1 MPFLWRKGCYK
12 KVVTFKNSPTG
23 TIPVKTTFQKEKHH
37 ETPDAPAEA
46 ADKTPTRKQI
56 RQLLKHLC
64 KLRPT
69 KQQMQMF
76 YNILLLLLPILF
88 KTKLNKQQIQTT
100 LKFLMMILT
109 SIITPRPTT

>member
-1 MPFLWRKGCYK
+1 
-12 KVVTFKNSPTG
+12 
-23 TIPVKTTFQKEKHH
+23 
-37 ETPDAPAEA
+37 
-46 ADKTPTRKQI
+46 
-56 RQLLKHLC
+56 
-64 KLRPT
+64 
-69 KQQMQMF
+69 MQMF